1 MATGPL
7 SVVIQHL
14 LAELGPGGDG
24 VTDGELLARFVS
36 SRDEDALAALVRR
49 HAAMVWGVCRRT
61 LNHHDAEDAFQAT
74 FLVLARKAAGVPEH
88 AVANWLYGVAR
99 QTAVRVRAT
108 EAKRGRRETQVV
120 AMPEATV
127 PEVRDGDLQVMLD
140 EELSHLPEHYRGVIV
155 LCDLESLTRRAA
167 ARQLG
172 IPEGSVASRLSRAR
186 ALLAKRL
193 SQRGVT
199 LSGSVAAVL
208 TEKAATAV
216 PTALVR
222 SAIRAAA
229 LTAAGPVAASASGGT
244 SSAVK
249 LTDEVLRHMSLAKF
263 KSAAGIV
270 GVLLI
275 AAGGL
280 AVVLTGAGPPPN
292 SPARVA
298 AASPAATPA
307 PLATAVPKELRP
319 FQGAWTLDNVMT
331 DAWPKPAG
339 RGGERT
345 WVVGG
350 NEITWTAPSGEEV
363 KLSFAVDPAKH
374 PKEIDVTFL
383 TGPHKGLRCPGVYE
397 WVEGGGLWL
406 CLADPGARA
415 GRPKE
420 VSYATNEGRSWIVLL
435 PRVTPTGRK

>member
-1 MATGPL
+1 MTAMPTARTHGA
-7 SVVIQHL
+7 IRHL
-14 LAELGPGGDG
+14 LADLGPDGGG
-24 VTDGELLARFVS
+24 MTDSELLARFVR
-36 SRDEDALAALVRR
+36 SRDEDALAGLVRR
-49 HAAMVWGVCRRT
+49 HASMVWGACRR
-61 LNHHDAEDAFQAT
+61 LLDHHDAEDAFQAT
-74 FLVLARKAAGVPEH
+74 FLVLVRKAAGVPRE

-99 QTAVRVRAT
+99 QTAVRVRAAA
-108 EAKRGRRETQVV
+108 AKRGRREAQV
-120 AMPEATV
+120 AIMPEPTA
-127 PEVRDGDLQVMLD
+127 PDVRDADVSRAVD
-140 EELSHLPEHYRGVIV
+140 EELSRLPSHYRGVVV
-155 LCDLESLTRRAA
+155 LCDLEGLTRKDA

-172 IPEGSVASRLSRAR
+172 IPEGSVSSRLSRAR

-193 SQRGVT
+193 SRRGVT
-199 LSGSVAAVL
+199 VAGSVAAVL

-216 PTALVR
+216 PTALVS

-249 LTDEVLRHMSLAKF
+249 LTDEVLRHTSLAKF

-298 AASPAATPA
+298 ATSPAAT
-307 PLATAVPKELRP
+307 LATAVPKELRP

-331 DAWPKPAG
+331 DAWPKPVG
-339 RGGERT
+339 RGDERT
-345 WVVGG
+345 WVVTG

-383 TGPHKGLRCPGVYE
+383 AGPHKGLRCPGVYE
-397 WVEGGGLWL
+397 WVEGGLWL
-406 CLADPGARA
+406 CLADPAARA

-420 VSYATNEGRSWIVLL
+420 VAYATNEGRSWIVLL
-435 PRVTPTGRK
+435 PRATPAGRK